1 MLDQF
6 GDLLKNQPLD
16 SLPLWFLFLLVLIF
30 LLLAVESGF
39 RLGRLL
45 QKRLPD
51 RAEANV
57 GALNGSTLAL
67 LAFLLAFVTSSA
79 VNSFSDRRQAVVE
92 EANAI
97 GTAYLR
103 AGLLPQQTSEQ
114 VRELLRE
121 YLDQRLVAADL
132 TLIGESIIRSEEIQ
146 NDLWAI
152 SEELAENSSSPILAL
167 YISSINEVIDLH
179 TVRINV
185 GLVAR
190 LPWNLIL
197 TLFLMS
203 ILGMVQVGLLMS
215 YSEKRN
221 LLALLVFTIVLAVVF
236 LLIIDLSRGQAGL
249 FKISYQSLLDLQRQM
264 SPPR

>member
-1 MLDQF
+1 MPDQF
-6 GDLLKNQPLD
+6 DNLLKIQPLD
-16 SLPLWFLFLLVLIF
+16 SLPLWFLFLLVLLF
-30 LLLAVESGF
+30 LLVAVESGF
-39 RLGRLL
+39 RLGRFL

-57 GALNGSTLAL
+57 GALSGSTLAL

-79 VNSFSDRRQAVVE
+79 VNSFAARRQAVVE

-103 AGLLPQQTSEQ
+103 TGFLPEQ
-114 VRELLRE
+114 ASKVSRELLRE
-121 YLDQRLVAADL
+121 YVDQRVAALDL
-132 TLIGESIIRSEEIQ
+132 ALLRESIIRSEEIH

-152 SEELAENSSSPILAL
+152 TEDLAENSTSPILAL

-190 LPWNLIL
+190 IPWNLIL

-203 ILGMVQVGLLMS
+203 ILGMVQVGLFLS

-221 LLALLVFTIVLAVVF
+221 VIALLVFTLVLSVVF
-236 LLIIDLSRGQAGL
+236 LLIIDLSRGQDGL
-249 FKISYQSLLDLQRQM
+249 FRISYQSLLDLQRQM
-264 SPPR
+264 SPTL